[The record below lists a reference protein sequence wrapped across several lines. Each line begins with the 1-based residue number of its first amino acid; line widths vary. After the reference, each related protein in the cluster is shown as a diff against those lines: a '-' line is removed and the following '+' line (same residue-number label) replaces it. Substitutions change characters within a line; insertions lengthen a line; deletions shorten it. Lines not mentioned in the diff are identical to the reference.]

1 MTRRMT
7 AIFYSTN
14 TWHPGHRCKVGE
26 ASVIQLEEEVEK
38 HCRRQVLFGEN
49 FLQMRV
55 SHIENM

>member
-1 MTRRMT
+1 MT